1 MNRERDK
8 PAARKPPFCLFRLAS
23 PHAGSGP
30 AVAITFK
37 KYFAKNISLNAC
49 VRNVFAVIQS
59 CDSCRIHG
67 HLLHDRAPIAHDA
80 TQNIFRMS
88 GAHERHPASTLA
100 CANESRYTT
109 IKKSKKR
116 KRLDH
121 NPMELLTMATH
132 ALPSSHALS
141 SHIVDADDAPVAPA
155 TSPQPSLMRRLFD
168 AFTAA
173 QMRRA
178 QREVDRIL
186 GPGSLHRAFRAQLPP
201 ER

>member
-1 MNRERDK
+1 
-8 PAARKPPFCLFRLAS
+8 
-23 PHAGSGP
+23 
-30 AVAITFK
+30 
-37 KYFAKNISLNAC
+37 
-49 VRNVFAVIQS
+49 VFVVIQS
-59 CDSCRIHG
+59 CDSCRIRG

-88 GAHERHPASTLA
+88 GAHECHLASALA
-100 CANESRYTT
+100 CASESRYAQ

-132 ALPSSHALS
+132 TLSSSHALS
-141 SHIVDADDAPVAPA
+141 SSHIADDDAPVASTQA
-155 TSPQPSLMRRLFD
+155 TSPQPSLLRRLYE
-168 AFTAA
+168 AFTAS

-186 GPGSLHRAFRAQLPP
+186 GPGALHRAFRAELPP